1 MDGCLFATVPEF
13 SLCAFKKDIV
23 CRVYWNTVSVPGFL
37 AHGAMNPDT
46 RAVLI
51 GLIAISVT
59 FAVVIGLY
67 YAR

>member
-1 MDGCLFATVPEF
+1 LQLYLNFPFA
-13 SLCAFKKDIV
+13 LLQKDIV

-46 RAVLI
+46 RAVLV